1 MSVTVYPRLAELL
14 KERDLTVAELERRI
28 EERFGVGVNAKTLY
42 RLTQA
47 APVQRADLEIAG
59 ATVAILG
66 IGLDELFTIEARPRT
81 DDGEAE
87 ADILRPADSRRM
99 AGLVDRQAQGL
110 LTDAEW
116 EELETLV
123 ATYGRRLHERRVR
136 EVARQRG
143 QPLERVRREM
153 EESLAQAAAQWRAI
167 ETGTAEQAP
176 VGEYDAALPAR

>member
-1 MSVTVYPRLAELL
+1 MGITVYPRLAGLL
-14 KERDLTVAELERRI
+14 KERDLTVAELGRRI
-28 EERFGVGVNAKTLY
+28 EDRFGVGVNAKTLY
-42 RLTQA
+42 RLAQA

-59 ATVAILG
+59 AAAAILG
-66 IGLDELFTIEARPRT
+66 IGLDELFTIDARPRE
-81 DDGEAE
+81 DEGEEA
-87 ADILRPADSRRM
+87 ADILGPADSRRM
-99 AGLVDRQAQGL
+99 AGLVDRQAHGL

-167 ETGTAEQAP
+167 EAGAAEP
-176 VGEYDAALPAR
+176 VPASEYDTARPAR